1 MPSIASASTHSAASG
16 PVSAVFEPFVLPSG
30 SVLPNRLV
38 KAAMEENMA
47 GPGQLPDEQL
57 VRLYRRW
64 SGGGVGLLITGN
76 VMVHA
81 EALTGP
87 GGVVLDAAAPLEPF
101 REWASAGRSGGAKI
115 WMQINHPGRQVL
127 ADMPGVAWAPSAIR
141 VDLGR
146 NSKRFAEPTEM
157 TEAQIAETIER
168 FRVTAQRAEEA
179 GFDGVEIHAA
189 HGYLL
194 SQFLSPLAN
203 RRTDHWGGSLQ
214 NRARLLVEIVRTVR
228 AVVSPGF
235 AVAVKLNSADFQRG
249 GFDAADAAAVIG
261 MLAPLGVDVV
271 ELSGG
276 SYEAPAMTGQTRA
289 DRSAAREAYFLSLAE
304 ELATSSPLP
313 LMVTGGIVRLPVA
326 EEVLAGG
333 IELIG
338 MGSALGVDPDLPNTW
353 RREPGARV
361 TLAPVVMKDKAV
373 ASAASMA
380 RVRQQLR
387 RIGAGRRTNPG
398 MSPRIALVKETVLQQ
413 RALRRYRR
421 WLADRS
427 DIG

>member
-1 MPSIASASTHSAASG
+1 MPSIASASTHSADSG
-16 PVSAVFEPFVLPSG
+16 PVSAVFEPFVLPNG

-47 GPGQLPDEQL
+47 GPGQLPDEHL
-57 VRLYRRW
+57 FRLYRRW
-64 SGGGVGLLITGN
+64 SSGGAGLLITGN

-81 EALTGP
+81 AALTGP

-101 REWASAGRSGGAKI
+101 REWVSAGRSGGAKI

-157 TEAQIAETIER
+157 TEAQIIETIER
-168 FRVTAQRAEEA
+168 FTVTARRAEEA

-194 SQFLSPLAN
+194 SQFLSPLTN
-203 RRTDHWGGSLQ
+203 RRTDDWGGSLA
-214 NRARLLVEIVRTVR
+214 NRARLLLEITRAVR
-228 AVVSPGF
+228 AAVSPGF

-249 GFDAADAAAVIG
+249 GFDADDAAAVIA

-276 SYEAPAMTGQTRA
+276 SYEAPAMTGQTG
-289 DRSAAREAYFLSLAE
+289 DVRSGAREAYFLSLAQD
-304 ELATSSPLP
+304 LAATSRLP
-313 LMVTGGIVRLPVA
+313 LMVTGGVVRLPVA
-326 EEVLAGG
+326 EEVLADG
-333 IELIG
+333 IDLVG
-338 MGSALGVDPDLPNTW
+338 MGSALGMEPDLPNRW
-353 RREPGARV
+353 RRDREAKVALP
-361 TLAPVVMKDKAV
+361 PVRFKDKAV
-373 ASAASMA
+373 GSAASIA

-387 RIGAGRRTNPG
+387 RLGAGRRTRPG
-398 MSPRIALVKETVLQQ
+398 MSPRIALVKEMLLQ
-413 RALRRYRR
+413 RGALRRYAK
-421 WLADRS
+421 WLAGRTHV
-427 DIG
+427 G

>member
-1 MPSIASASTHSAASG
+1 MPSIASASTHSAASE

-64 SGGGVGLLITGN
+64 SSGGAGLLITGN

-276 SYEAPAMTGQTRA
+276 SYEAPAMTGQARDA
-289 DRSAAREAYFLSLAE
+289 RSSTREAYFLSLAE
-304 ELATSSPLP
+304 ELATSSPVP
-313 LMVTGGIVRLPVA
+313 VRLRVA
-326 EEVLAGG
+326 EEVLASG
-333 IELIG
+333 IDLVG

-353 RREPGARV
+353 RRDPDV
-361 TLAPVVMKDKAV
+361 KVVLAPVRFKDKAI

-387 RIGAGRRTNPG
+387 RLGAGRHTRPG
-398 MSPRIALVKETVLQQ
+398 RSPRIALVKEMLLQ
-413 RALRRYRR
+413 RGALRRYGT
-421 WLADRS
+421 WLAGRTHV
-427 DIG
+427 G